1 MVPPVKL
8 RFYLVSDD
16 LSKGRTTYSLGHI
29 GLSTES
35 TVEANSVI
43 NSNSLDDLSGGN
55 VGIGLVGEERLD
67 KGRCV
72 GDVAGIVGAIEDV
85 VLKDSTNEARIRRDL
100 LRNSGIV
107 EKRLKGIVAR
117 SEDGDVAKLGER
129 SSKSRLGPDEAYK
142 SKQRHNNN
150 KAIRTYRSAQRG
162 YHSWSQGHRSEKCG
176 SEPKQRQQGQ
186 ETRD

>member
-8 RFYLVSDD
+8 RFYLVSDE
-16 LSKGRTTYSLGHI
+16 LSRRRTTYSLGHI

-35 TVEANSVI
+35 TVEADSVI
-43 NSNSLDDLSGGN
+43 SSNSFDDLSAGN
-55 VGIGLVGEERLD
+55 IGVSLVGEERLD

-72 GDVAGIVGAIEDV
+72 GNVAGIVRAIEDV
-85 VLKDSTNEARIRRDL
+85 VLEDSTNEARIRRNL
-100 LRNSGIV
+100 LRNSGII
-107 EKRLKGIVAR
+107 EKHLKGIVPG
-117 SEDGDVAKLGER
+117 SEDGNVPQLGKR
-129 SSKSRLGPDEAYK
+129 SSKARLGLDETYK
-142 SKQRHNNN
+142 SKQQYNN
-150 KAIRTYRSAQRG
+150 KTIQTYRSAQRG